1 MGKISIYVKDNEL
14 LENIKL
20 LADYDEI
27 TLTELVANI
36 LSAYTLQRK
45 SDLEFIRSQK
55 EELKKRKDNNA
66 NNAEEKKRK

>member
-14 LENIKL
+14 LEKIKL

-55 EELKKRKDNNA
+55 EELKKRKNNNV
-66 NNAEEKKRK
+66 NNVEEKKRK